1 MALSAFQIFKIGIGP
16 SSSHTVGPM
25 KAARA
30 FLLDCQKRG
39 LLNGEQDQTHSIRI
53 DLYGS
58 LALTGKGHATDT
70 AIMLGLEGLDPET
83 VSTSQCKSTIER
95 IRKENKIKLLQSREI
110 EFHEHLNFLYHKTK
124 KLKYHSNGMQFALL
138 NHNFEEIM
146 NDFYYSVGGGFIV
159 SEKEIKQ
166 EVIHSDDEQ
175 PKVPFPFTTA
185 SELLAHCIRNKMTIA
200 QVMMENEKTWRTEQE
215 IKDKIKAIYQVMKD
229 CVSEGCNTDGMLP
242 GPLKLQRRASRLYK
256 SLSSKDGTG
265 DHSFFLDW
273 VNMWAM
279 AANEQ
284 NAAGGKVVTAPTN
297 GACGVIPSVLHYY
310 EKFIADKYPDKI
322 DEFFLTAGAI
332 GILFKLGASISGAE
346 GGCQSE
352 VGTASAMA
360 AAGIAATMNANLKQ
374 IESAAEIG
382 MEHHL
387 GLTCD
392 PVGGLVQIPCIER
405 NTMGAVKAINAA
417 KIAMSLNETGD
428 YKVSLDRIIK
438 VAKKTG
444 EDMKKGYK
452 ETSLAGLAAEFKRDV
467 QYEERALKQEERRLA
482 KEKSR
487 TGGSK
492 VDYDNIEKNYIT
504 KADNVC

>member
-1 MALSAFQIFKIGIGP
+1 MALSTFQIFKIGIGP

-39 LLNGEQDQTHSIRI
+39 LLNADQDQAHSIRI

-70 AIMLGLEGLDPET
+70 AIMLGLEGLEPET
-83 VSTSQCKSTIER
+83 ISTTECKSTIEK
-95 IRKENKIKLLQSREI
+95 IRKNNKISLLKSREI
-110 EFHEHLNFLYHKTK
+110 EFHEHLNFIFHKTK

-138 NHNFEEIM
+138 NKNYEELF

-159 SEKEIKQ
+159 SEKDIKQ
-166 EVIHSDDEQ
+166 EITYSDDEA
-175 PKVPFPFTTA
+175 PKVPFPFQSA
-185 SELLAHCIRNKMTIA
+185 SELLAHCVKNKMTIA
-200 QVMMENEKTWRTEQE
+200 QVMMENEKTWRTEAE
-215 IKDKIKAIYQVMKD
+215 IKGKIQAIYQVMKE
-229 CVSEGCNTDGMLP
+229 CVNEGCHTEGVLP
-242 GPLKLQRRASRLYK
+242 GPLKLQRRAPRLHK
-256 SLSSKDGTG
+256 SLSGKLDAG
-265 DHSFFLDW
+265 DHSYFLDW

-322 DEFFLTAGAI
+322 EDFFLTAGAI

-360 AAGIAATMNANLKQ
+360 AAGLAASMNANLKQ
-374 IESAAEIG
+374 VESAAEIG

-417 KIAMSLNETGD
+417 KIAMSLNEGGD

-467 QYEERALKQEERRLA
+467 QHEEKLFKQEAHRLA
-482 KEKSR
+482 KEKKG
-487 TGGSK
+487 TK
-492 VDYDNIEKNYIT
+492 TVHPIIEKNYIT